1 MSHNFFSF
9 LQALDNSEDLVD
21 SPQQLG
27 LSMTRGKY
35 EVSCADLS
43 DGGVYACVADN
54 GYSRLVVESV
64 VKISKAKPLQ
74 QLCLQKRFA
83 CKLQFSKVE
92 IYHKQYCQ

>member
-1 MSHNFFSF
+1 MFNHSTLFFY
-9 LQALDNSEDLVD
+9 QALDNSEDLVN

-35 EVSCADLS
+35 EVSCADFS

-64 VKISKAKPLQ
+64 IKISKAKPLQ

-83 CKLQFSKVE
+83 G
-92 IYHKQYCQ
+92 